1 MAKVKILSK
10 GQLVIPAELRKKYQ
24 IRPGTEM
31 QLMEYQGILFLI
43 PPVEEPLSAACGSLP
58 PNPSLARQLL
68 KERRGELR
76 NRLDHA

>member
-31 QLMEYQGILFLI
+31 QLMEYEGILFLI

-58 PNPSLARQLL
+58 SNPSLARQLL
-68 KERRGELR
+68 KERR
-76 NRLDHA
+76 DDFH